1 MFKKTQIGIG
11 DVVVDLNNLYFTK
24 KQLKITLA
32 ELDSKISEREQVV
45 VANVG
50 EAGQVSMTVNGV
62 VYVVK
67 TAPQSRT
74 TVKYAQVVN
83 KILEFVK
90 VRAII
95 AKIRELIA
103 EHTSSFD
110 YVKVDINVVQQ

>member
-24 KQLKITLA
+24 KQLKTTLA
-32 ELDSKISEREQVV
+32 ELDGKIAEKEQVV

-50 EAGQVSMTVNGV
+50 ESGQVSMTINGV

-74 TVKYAQVVN
+74 TVKYAQVIN
-83 KILEFVK
+83 KLLEIIK

-95 AKIRELIA
+95 SKIRELIS
-103 EHTSSFD
+103 EHTSKFD
-110 YVKVDINVVQQ
+110 YVKVDIDVVA